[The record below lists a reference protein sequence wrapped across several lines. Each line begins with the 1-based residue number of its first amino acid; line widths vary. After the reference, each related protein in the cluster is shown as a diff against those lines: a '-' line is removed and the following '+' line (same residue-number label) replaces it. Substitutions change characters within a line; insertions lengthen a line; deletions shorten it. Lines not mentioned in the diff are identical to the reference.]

1 MNKRYQLIQA
11 VKRGLFSEVWHAKDL
26 TTGIDVAI
34 KIYIALDEK
43 GVQEFKEEFLLTYS
57 LNHPNLL
64 HTDYFDI
71 SDNRPYLVMQY
82 CPNTASVI
90 SNMAACLPPP
100 CRLVDCHIP
109 HQESR

>member
-43 GVQEFKEEFLLTYS
+43 GVQEFK
-57 LNHPNLL
+57 
-64 HTDYFDI
+64 DD
-71 SDNRPYLVMQY
+71 
-82 CPNTASVI
+82 
-90 SNMAACLPPP
+90 
-100 CRLVDCHIP
+100 
-109 HQESR
+109 

>member
-11 VKRGLFSEVWHAKDL
+11 VRRGLFSEVWHAKDL

-34 KIYIALDEK
+34 KIYIALDEN

-90 SNMAACLPPP
+90 
-100 CRLVDCHIP
+100 
-109 HQESR
+109 

>member
-64 HTDYFDI
+64 QTDYFDI

-90 SNMAACLPPP
+90 SNMAVRLPPP
-100 CRLVDCHIP
+100 CLLADSHIP